1 MGINVILI
9 NDQIK
14 EKKMKPQAPK
24 QITLIIAII
33 LWVIGVLST
42 VLGVFSLPNDLGLW
56 SLIVAGLLLILGCLI
71 KGI

>member
-1 MGINVILI
+1 
-9 NDQIK
+9 
-14 EKKMKPQAPK
+14 MKTQAPK

-42 VLGVFSLPNDLGLW
+42 VLGLFSLPNDLGLW
-56 SLIVAGLLLILGCLI
+56 SLIVAGLLLIIGSLV

>member
-14 EKKMKPQAPK
+14 EKEMKPQAPK

-33 LWVIGVLST
+33 LWVIGMLST

>member
-1 MGINVILI
+1 
-9 NDQIK
+9 
-14 EKKMKPQAPK
+14 MKPQAPK

>member
-1 MGINVILI
+1 
-9 NDQIK
+9 
-14 EKKMKPQAPK
+14 MKPQAPK

-33 LWVIGVLST
+33 LWAIGISST
-42 VLGVFSLPNDLGLW
+42 VLGLFSLPNDLGLW